1 MGHVEKLK
9 IKNIKKS
16 MKIYLNISN
25 DEDFSSSEVLHK
37 PTWTNHNNIN
47 NNKQIM
53 SKNKNVELV

>member
-16 MKIYLNISN
+16 MKVYLNISN

-37 PTWTNHNNIN
+37 PTWTNYNNIN